1 MAEPGATALTT
12 TGRCLCGAIRYEFRG
27 PPEWV
32 VHCHCDSCRRQVS
45 SPLATF
51 VGVLHK
57 NFRFTAGAPNTYASS
72 PGVSR
77 SFCGACGSPIAYE
90 AERLPDEIHLFHGTL
105 DDPSHLAPA
114 AHVFTEEQ
122 VSWFEVHDDLPR
134 YAKGGRGMQ
143 PVGHGPQRRAQ

>member
-1 MAEPGATALTT
+1 MAEPGTTSLTT
-12 TGRCLCGAIRYEFRG
+12 TGRCLCGAIRYEFRSA
-27 PPEWV
+27 PEWV

-57 NFRFTAGAPNTYASS
+57 NFRFIAGAPNAYASS

-105 DDPSHLAPA
+105 DDPGDLAPT
-114 AHVFTEEQ
+114 AHVFTEER
-122 VSWFEVHDDLPR
+122 VAWFEVHDELPR
-134 YAKGGRGMQ
+134 YARGVRGMT
-143 PVGHGPQRRAQ
+143 PIGHGPQSRK

>member
-1 MAEPGATALTT
+1 MAEPDIT

-27 PPEWV
+27 APEWV

-51 VGVLHK
+51 VGVLK
-57 NFRFTAGAPNTYASS
+57 ANFRLTAGAPKSYASS

-77 SFCGACGSPIAYE
+77 SFCPACGSPIAYE
-90 AERLPDEIHLFHGTL
+90 TARLPDEIHLFHGTL
-105 DDPSHLAPA
+105 DDPHRFVPT

-122 VSWFEVHDDLPR
+122 LSWFEMHDDLPR
-134 YAKGGRGMQ
+134 YAAGRRGTQ
-143 PVGHGPQRRAQ
+143 PASYGPQRK

>member
-1 MAEPGATALTT
+1 MADAEVT

-27 PPEWV
+27 APEWV

-51 VGVLHK
+51 ICVLRA
-57 NFRFTAGAPNTYASS
+57 NFRLTAGAPKAYASS
-72 PGVSR
+72 AGVSR
-77 SFCGACGSPIAYE
+77 SFCPTCGSPIAYE

-105 DDPSHLAPA
+105 DVPDRFVPT
-114 AHVFTEEQ
+114 AHVHTEEQ

-134 YAKGGRGMQ
+134 YAKGGRGQ
-143 PVGHGPQRRAQ
+143 TPIGHGPQPRQHS